1 LRAAIR
7 IGLASLLITG
17 AAIPTLASGEPGD
30 EGGLALAAAPRS
42 ELPRGGKRIFPRHRV
57 VGFYGAPQSPQLGEL
72 GIGPPSSAARRLK
85 RQAAPYRRL
94 DHRTRILP
102 AFELISV
109 IATAGPGEDGLYRA
123 RQRGDVVRRYL
134 SVARRRQFLTL
145 LDIQPGRSTFI
156 REAKHLRA
164 YLREP
169 DVGLAL
175 DPEWNMG
182 PNGVPGERIGSVG
195 ASMVNR
201 VSRLMARVARRHRL
215 PQKLLVVHQF
225 TEEMLQGERRL
236 RARRRVALVLNADG
250 FGTPAQKRAK
260 YRQLAPRADSRHPG
274 FKLFYR
280 EDTNLMAPRR
290 VLDLEPRPRFVVYE

>member
-1 LRAAIR
+1 MAV
-7 IGLASLLITG
+7 
-17 AAIPTLASGEPGD
+17 
-30 EGGLALAAAPRS
+30 LAASAAPSATGESDSSDAEMAAGRS
-42 ELPRGGKRIFPRHRV
+42 GRELPRGGTKVFPRHRV

-72 GIGPPSSAARRLK
+72 GIGSPSSAARRL
-85 RQAAPYRRL
+85 RHQVRPYRRL
-94 DHRTRILP
+94 EPRTRLLP

-109 IATAGPGEDGLYRA
+109 IATAGPGPEGLYRA
-123 RQRGDVVRRYL
+123 RQSRNVVRRYL
-134 SVARRRQFLTL
+134 GVANRKRFLML

-156 REAKHLRA
+156 REAEHLREF
-164 YLREP
+164 LREP
-169 DVGLAL
+169 NVGIAL

-225 TEEMLQGERRL
+225 TEAMLKGERRL

-250 FGTPAQKRAK
+250 FGSPAQKRAK
-260 YRQLAPRADSRHPG
+260 YRELAPRARSRHPG

-280 EDTNLMAPRR
+280 EDTNLMSPRE
-290 VLDLEPRPRFVVYE
+290 VLALEPSPRFVVYE

>member
-1 LRAAIR
+1 VRAPTR
-7 IGLASLLITG
+7 IGLALVVIAG
-17 AAIPTLASGEPGD
+17 GAIPTLASGDAD
-30 EGGLALAAAPRS
+30 EGGRPSAGERAGK
-42 ELPRGGKRIFPRHRV
+42 LPRGGKRIFPRHRV

-72 GIGPPSSAARRLK
+72 GIGSPSSAARRLK
-85 RQAAPYRRL
+85 RQAAPYRQLADRV
-94 DHRTRILP
+94 RILP

-123 RQRGDVVRRYL
+123 RQRSDVVRRYL
-134 SVARRRQFLTL
+134 RVAQRRKFLML

-156 REAKHLRA
+156 REAEHLRRF
-164 YLREP
+164 LREP
-169 DVGLAL
+169 NVGLAL

-201 VSRLMARVARRHRL
+201 VSRLMARIARRHRL

-225 TEEMLQGERRL
+225 TEDMLQGERQL
-236 RARRRVALVLNADG
+236 QSRRRVALVLNADG
-250 FGTPAQKRAK
+250 FGTPAQKRTK

-280 EDTNLMAPRR
+280 EDTNLMSPRH
-290 VLDLEPRPRFVVYE
+290 VLDLEPRPRFIVYE

>member
-1 LRAAIR
+1 MRAPVR
-7 IGLASLLITG
+7 IGLAVVVLTAS
-17 AAIPTLASGEPGD
+17 AAPSATGEPD
-30 EGGLALAAAPRS
+30 SSDAEIAAAPSGR
-42 ELPRGGKRIFPRHRV
+42 ELPRGGKKVFPRHRV

-72 GIGPPSSAARRLK
+72 GIGSPSSAARRLM
-85 RQAAPYRRL
+85 RQVRPYRRL
-94 DHRTRILP
+94 EPRTRLLP

-109 IATAGPGEDGLYRA
+109 IATAGPGPEGLYRA
-123 RQRGDVVRRYL
+123 RQSRDVVRRYL
-134 SVARRRQFLTL
+134 GVAKRKRFLML

-156 REAKHLRA
+156 REAEHLREF
-164 YLREP
+164 LREP
-169 DVGLAL
+169 NVGIAL

-201 VSRLMARVARRHRL
+201 VSRLMARVARRHHL

-225 TEEMLQGERRL
+225 TEAMLKGERRL

-250 FGTPAQKRAK
+250 FGSPSQKRAK
-260 YRQLAPRADSRHPG
+260 YRELAPRARSRHPG

-280 EDTNLMAPRR
+280 EDTNLMSPRE
-290 VLDLEPRPRFVVYE
+290 VLALEPRPRFVVYE